1 MYSAATMADAYARI
15 DRLIVETIVAPL
27 GMVNADNDL
36 QNSAGFATCSMTF
49 IVEIIKFAMKMILEG
64 RNEMV

>member
-1 MYSAATMADAYARI
+1 MADAYARI
-15 DRLIVETIVAPL
+15 ERLIVESKVAPL

-49 IVEIIKFAMKMILEG
+49 IVQNQKSCYENEIGSEKWKDINFKE
-64 RNEMV
+64 V